1 MHAWGLTLTRGA
13 QLQFS
18 GTGNSPPNIPG
29 GLLKELADL
38 PVPPT
43 RSPLSDDGNPWRRS
57 SPSDAPKGRG
67 EEDELGGGEST
78 FLDARDGARF
88 LQHMSTTDTDVGKQP
103 GRA

>member
-1 MHAWGLTLTRGA
+1 MNLCARRQVLLPADGSAVAAMLLRGVREEEGEA
-13 QLQFS
+13 E
-18 GTGNSPPNIPG
+18 G
-29 GLLKELADL
+29 GEEQELGGGGHGGEL
-38 PVPPT
+38 
-43 RSPLSDDGNPWRRS
+43 
-57 SPSDAPKGRG
+57 GRG